1 MHDKTRSE
9 TMNRFLTTT
18 AVGLF
23 LGLAPA
29 MAQDPPAADDGQ
41 TPPAV
46 NAPTQIPEVMPDP
59 GQPADPAAPIPG
71 DSSQATPAPAAPGSD
86 AAPPAQSSQAMPAP
100 AEPGSDAAPPA
111 QSSQAPEPMEP
122 AAPKSAEAAGGP
134 QFLAKQASDDWLASS
149 LIGHT
154 VYNTQDEIVGDI
166 NDLVTDRDGKIVA
179 ALVGS
184 GGFLGIGQKDVALR
198 FEDLKL
204 ARDEN
209 DSVKIIADVNKEVLA
224 AAPDY
229 QTLAEQ
235 EVTVGAAK
243 DDREDL
249 GGETTN

>member
-1 MHDKTRSE
+1 
-9 TMNRFLTTT
+9 MNRFLTTT

-29 MAQDPPAADDGQ
+29 MAQQDLPSADEGQ

-46 NAPTQIPEVMPDP
+46 NAPSQIPEVMPDP
-59 GQPADPAAPIPG
+59 AQPADPAAPIPG
-71 DSSQATPAPAAPGSD
+71 D
-86 AAPPAQSSQAMPAP
+86 SSQAMPAP

-111 QSSQAPEPMEP
+111 QSSQAPQSIEPDGDAAAPAQSSQAPEPMEP
-122 AAPKSAEAAGGP
+122 AAPKSAELSGGP
-134 QFLAKQASDDWLASS
+134 QFLAKQASDDWLASN

-154 VYNTQDEIVGDI
+154 VYNAQDEIVGDI
-166 NDLVTDRDGKIVA
+166 NDLVTDKDGKIVA

-184 GGFLGIGQKDVALR
+184 GGFLGIGEKDVALR

-249 GGETTN
+249 SGETAN

>member
-1 MHDKTRSE
+1 
-9 TMNRFLTTT
+9 MNRFLTTT

-29 MAQDPPAADDGQ
+29 LAENPPAADDGQ

-46 NAPTQIPEVMPDP
+46 NAPSQIPEVMPDP
-59 GQPADPAAPIPG
+59 AQPADPAAPIPG
-71 DSSQATPAPAAPGSD
+71 DSSQAVPSPMEPGTD
-86 AAPPAQSSQAMPAP
+86 AAPPAQSSQAPQAIEPAI
-100 AEPGSDAAPPA
+100 EPGADSAAPA

-122 AAPKSAEAAGGP
+122 AAPKSAEASGSP
-134 QFLAKQASDDWLASS
+134 QFLAKQASDDWLASN

-154 VYNTQDEIVGDI
+154 VYNAQDEIVGDI

-179 ALVGS
+179 VLVGS

-249 GGETTN
+249 GGETAN

>member
-1 MHDKTRSE
+1 
-9 TMNRFLTTT
+9 MNRFLTTT

-29 MAQDPPAADDGQ
+29 MAQQDLPPADEGQ

-46 NAPTQIPEVMPDP
+46 NAPSQIPEVMPDP
-59 GQPADPAAPIPG
+59 AQPADPAAPIPG
-71 DSSQATPAPAAPGSD
+71 DSSQAV
-86 AAPPAQSSQAMPAP
+86 PAP

-111 QSSQAPEPMEP
+111 QSSQAPQSIEPGGDTAAPAQSSQAPQPMEP
-122 AAPKSAEAAGGP
+122 AAPKSAEASGDP
-134 QFLAKQASDDWLASS
+134 QFLAKQASDDWLASN

-154 VYNTQDEIVGDI
+154 VYNAQDEIVGDI

-249 GGETTN
+249 GGETPN

>member
-1 MHDKTRSE
+1 
-9 TMNRFLTTT
+9 MNRFLTTT

-29 MAQDPPAADDGQ
+29 MAEDPPAADDGQ

-46 NAPTQIPEVMPDP
+46 NAPSQIPEVMPDP

-71 DSSQATPAPAAPGSD
+71 DSSQAI
-86 AAPPAQSSQAMPAP
+86 PAP

-111 QSSQAPEPMEP
+111 QSSQAPQSIEPGGDAAAPAQSSQAPEPMEP
-122 AAPKSAEAAGGP
+122 AAPKAAEASGSP
-134 QFLAKQASDDWLASS
+134 QFLAKQASDDWLASN

-166 NDLVTDRDGKIVA
+166 NDLVTDKDGKIVA
-179 ALVGS
+179 VLVGS

-209 DSVKIIADVNKEVLA
+209 DSVKIISDVNKEVLA

-249 GGETTN
+249 GGETAN

>member
-29 MAQDPPAADDGQ
+29 MAEDPPAADDGQ

-46 NAPTQIPEVMPDP
+46 NAPSQIPEVMPDP

-71 DSSQATPAPAAPGSD
+71 DSSQAI
-86 AAPPAQSSQAMPAP
+86 PAP

-122 AAPKSAEAAGGP
+122 AAPKSAEASGSP

-166 NDLVTDRDGKIVA
+166 NDLVTDKDGKIVA

-229 QTLAEQ
+229 ETLAEQ
-235 EVTVGAAK
+235 EISVGSAK
-243 DDREDL
+243 DDREDV
-249 GGETTN
+249 GRETPN

>member
-1 MHDKTRSE
+1 
-9 TMNRFLTTT
+9 
-18 AVGLF
+18 
-23 LGLAPA
+23 
-29 MAQDPPAADDGQ
+29 MAQQDLPADEGQ

-46 NAPTQIPEVMPDP
+46 NAPSQIPEVMPDP
-59 GQPADPAAPIPG
+59 AQPADPAAPIPG
-71 DSSQATPAPAAPGSD
+71 DSSEV
-86 AAPPAQSSQAMPAP
+86 MPSP
-100 AEPGSDAAPPA
+100 MEPGSDAAAPA
-111 QSSQAPEPMEP
+111 QSSQAPEPMAP
-122 AAPKSAEAAGGP
+122 AAPKSADASGSP
-134 QFLAKQASDDWLASS
+134 QFLAKQASDDWLASN

-154 VYNTQDEIVGDI
+154 VYNAQDEIVGDI
-166 NDLVTDRDGKIVA
+166 NDLVTDKDGKIVA

-209 DSVKIIADVNKEVLA
+209 DSVKIIADLNKEVLA

-229 QTLAEQ
+229 ETLAEQ

-249 GGETTN
+249 GGETAN

>member
-1 MHDKTRSE
+1 
-9 TMNRFLTTT
+9 MNRFLTTT

-29 MAQDPPAADDGQ
+29 MAQQDLPPSDEGQ

-46 NAPTQIPEVMPDP
+46 TAPSQIPEVMPDP
-59 GQPADPAAPIPG
+59 AQPADPAAPIPG
-71 DSSQATPAPAAPGSD
+71 DSSQAIPAPAEPGSD
-86 AAPPAQSSQAMPAP
+86 AAPPAQSSQAPQSI
-100 AEPGSDAAPPA
+100 EPGGDAAAPA

-122 AAPKSAEAAGGP
+122 AAPKSAEASGGP
-134 QFLAKQASDDWLASS
+134 EFLAKQASDDWLASN

-154 VYNTQDEIVGDI
+154 VYNAQDEIVGDI

-209 DSVKIIADVNKEVLA
+209 DSVKIIADVNKEVLG

-249 GGETTN
+249 GGETAN

>member
-1 MHDKTRSE
+1 
-9 TMNRFLTTT
+9 MNRFLTTT

-29 MAQDPPAADDGQ
+29 MAEDPPAADDGQ

-46 NAPTQIPEVMPDP
+46 NAPSQIPEVMPDP

-71 DSSQATPAPAAPGSD
+71 DSSQAIPAPAEPGSD
-86 AAPPAQSSQAMPAP
+86 AAPPAQSSQAPQSI
-100 AEPGSDAAPPA
+100 EPGGDAAAPA

-122 AAPKSAEAAGGP
+122 AAPKSAEASGSP
-134 QFLAKQASDDWLASS
+134 QFLAKQASDDWLASN

-154 VYNTQDEIVGDI
+154 VYNPQDEIVGDI
-166 NDLVTDRDGKIVA
+166 NDLVTDKDGKIVA
-179 ALVGS
+179 VLVGS

-209 DSVKIIADVNKEVLA
+209 DSVKIITDVNKEVLA

-249 GGETTN
+249 GGETAN

>member
-1 MHDKTRSE
+1 
-9 TMNRFLTTT
+9 MNRFLTTT

-29 MAQDPPAADDGQ
+29 LAENPPAADDGQ

-46 NAPTQIPEVMPDP
+46 NAPSQIPEVMPDP
-59 GQPADPAAPIPG
+59 AQPADPAAPIPG
-71 DSSQATPAPAAPGSD
+71 DSSQAVPSPMEPGTD
-86 AAPPAQSSQAMPAP
+86 AAPPAQSSQAPQAI
-100 AEPGSDAAPPA
+100 EPGADSAAPA

-122 AAPKSAEAAGGP
+122 AAPKSAEASGSP
-134 QFLAKQASDDWLASS
+134 QFLAKQASDDWLASN

-154 VYNTQDEIVGDI
+154 VYNAQDEIVGDI

-179 ALVGS
+179 VLVGS

-249 GGETTN
+249 GGETAN